1 MKIRFTDVMVDIET
15 LDTEPT
21 AVILSIG
28 AVPFHI
34 VTGEMGDYYYSK
46 CNVSMQIRDGHTIS
60 TETLAWWI
68 KNDHE
73 TLLEYLN
80 GGEWVRRAVEGLIDF
95 IEEQCNEDA
104 CIWANSPSFDL
115 VKLKNALGNP
125 WPFGFWNERDVRTLI
140 NLRPEIAKMFKTP
153 VSHHPVEDCEN
164 QIRQVCPV
172 YWDLN
177 GITKC

>member
-28 AVPFHI
+28 AVPFNI
-34 VTGEMGDYYYSK
+34 VTGEMGNYYYSA
-46 CNVSMQIRDGHTIS
+46 CNVSMQIRDGYTIS
-60 TETLAWWI
+60 AETLAWWI
-68 KNDHE
+68 NNDHD
-73 TLLEYLN
+73 TLLKYLN
-80 GGEWVRRAVEGLIDF
+80 DGEWRGRSVEGLIDF
-95 IEEQCNEDA
+95 IEEQCNEDV

-115 VKLKNALGNP
+115 VKLKKGLNMT
-125 WPFGFWNERDVRTLI
+125 WPFGFWNERDVRTLVS
-140 NLRPEIAKMFKTP
+140 LRPNIAKMFKTA